1 MTLFEVYKD
10 SLNKLK
16 NPDVDEIAIRILL
29 CEINNLKSMSDFYV
43 KKDEEIKDLLRFQ
56 SYFQQFLD
64 GKPVQYI
71 LKKDTFFDHEFF
83 IDSRVLIP
91 RQESEEVVKF
101 AIDKAKEIF
110 GNKELR
116 IADVCCGSGIMG
128 VSLANN
134 LKVSSIIFSD
144 ISKDALDVCKVN
156 SSKLAPKVEY
166 YCGNALEKL
175 LENKDKIDVLI
186 SNPPYILKSEN
197 VDESVLSFEPHVALF
212 ADDEFSVYKNII
224 KHLADIKDKELLA
237 VFEIGTYTR
246 SKLEESIQNTLSKC
260 EYGFVKDV
268 NGKERILYIYLK

>member
-16 NPDVDEIAIRILL
+16 NPDVDEIVIRILL
-29 CEINNLKSMSDFYV
+29 CEINNLKSMSEFYI
-43 KKDEEIKDLLRFQ
+43 KKDEEIRDLQRFQ
-56 SYFQQFLD
+56 SFFQQFLD

-71 LKKDTFFDHEFF
+71 LKKDTFFGQEFYV
-83 IDSRVLIP
+83 DQRVLIP
-91 RQESEEVVKF
+91 RQETEEVVKF

-156 SSKLAPKVEY
+156 SSKLASKARY
-166 YCGNALEKL
+166 YCGNVLEKL
-175 LENKDKIDVLI
+175 LENNDKIDVLI
-186 SNPPYILKSEN
+186 SNPPYILKGEN
-197 VDESVLSFEPHVALF
+197 IDESVLNFEPHIALF

-224 KHLADIKDKELLA
+224 KNIADIKDKELLA

-246 SKLEESIQNTLSKC
+246 SNLEEFIQNTLSKC
-260 EYGFVKDV
+260 EYDFVKDM